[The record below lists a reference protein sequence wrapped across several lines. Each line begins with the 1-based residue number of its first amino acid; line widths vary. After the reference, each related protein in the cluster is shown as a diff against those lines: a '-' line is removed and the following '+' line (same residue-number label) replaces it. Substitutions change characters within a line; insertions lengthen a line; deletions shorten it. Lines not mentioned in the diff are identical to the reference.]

1 MPMKPAIRRPTPLL
15 LRRSYK
21 PGRSLRLKWEPGPRF
36 VFRSL
41 NRFGTKPQLTSVP

>member
-1 MPMKPAIRRPTPLL
+1 MKSAIRRQSPML

-21 PGRSLRLKWEPGPRF
+21 PSRSLRLKWVSGPRF
-36 VFRSL
+36 VFRPL